1 MDSLWNIIKLY
12 TPFIMSILIIWFV
25 FLIKKSDKSP
35 KEIVLNL
42 FGFVHFPVS
51 ITNNYIIKVFLM
63 IFAFLCLSYYLF
75 MDFSSFFP
83 QRLEMQVYYSPQKLK
98 ENLSIYSEDEL
109 TARHIIYNN
118 FEKYQD
124 EYYRNLDERL
134 KQIVVDTTLL
144 GFFTRNKIDIHSE
157 GETTFIVEK
166 IKGIHNYYIKESN
179 GQLNHILAEARS
191 DKFEFRS
198 LFEKDK
204 SDYDFINPSLWDI
217 TLRHEIIIMPS
228 FKESIVEIYSSSNTK
243 FDHRL
248 YGLTKIYTFPYP
260 KFSNTIYLYE
270 KPNVGLI
277 PIGYAVYKEE

>member
-1 MDSLWNIIKLY
+1 M
-12 TPFIMSILIIWFV
+12 FWFV
-25 FLIKKSDKSP
+25 FLIKKSDKRP
-35 KEIVLNL
+35 KEIVLNI

-51 ITNNYIIKVFLM
+51 ITNVYVIKVLLM
-63 IFAFLCLSYYLF
+63 IFAFLFLSYYLF

-83 QRLEMQVYYSPQKLK
+83 ERLEMQVYFSPQKLK
-98 ENLSIYSEDEL
+98 ENLSLYSEAEL
-109 TARHIIYNN
+109 KERNIIYNN

-124 EYYRNLDERL
+124 EYYRNLDDRL
-134 KQIVVDTTLL
+134 KKLVNDTMLE
-144 GFFTRNKIDIHSE
+144 GFFTRNKTDIHSE

-179 GQLNHILAEARS
+179 GQLNHILAEARTE
-191 DKFEFRS
+191 KFEFRS
-198 LFEKDK
+198 LFEKHK
-204 SDYDFINPSLWDI
+204 SDNDFINPSLWDI
-217 TLRHEIIIMPS
+217 ILRHEIIIMPS

-243 FDHRL
+243 YDHRL

-270 KPNVGLI
+270 KPNIGLI